1 MSLRRQRNKFKLMFA
16 AASIV
21 ILKRTAY
28 VLALVSLPFSLFA
41 PGHSTAVAAEDAPFH
56 DLEGHWAEEP
66 VKEAVAEGIV
76 SGYADGTF
84 RPDQTVSRGEFVVML
99 SHGLHIPPSAD
110 AEDGSERDA
119 YLKSLL
125 DVGIVG
131 GGDFSADAL
140 DQELQRSEM
149 IRLALRS
156 LDPEGAADDADKQ
169 WEQAVSAGLLD
180 GEQDARSLS
189 QQTATRA
196 EAVVVLQRLQHAFH
210 LKEQ

>member
-99 SHGLHIPPSAD
+99 SHGLHIPPAAD
-110 AEDGSERDA
+110 AADVSERDA

-125 DVGIVG
+125 DVGII

-156 LDPEGAADDADKQ
+156 LDPQGVEDDADKQ
-169 WEQAVSAGLLD
+169 WEQAVAAGLLD
-180 GEQDARSLS
+180 GEQDAGSLS
-189 QQTATRA
+189 LQTATRA